1 MDPAPWGALRDE
13 KRALSRKGKPDARNQ
28 VSGHGVGDGCSGFE
42 AARPSRDARDLSTYS
57 SDYYMIIYK
66 RRLRHGWLSGSLH
79 GNTLGDVAVLAVSN
93 STPSAVTA
101 MVCSYC
107 AERLPSLVTAVHPS
121 GHVTSL

>member
-1 MDPAPWGALRDE
+1 MRSERKREKENPTPEIRFRVTASATAATRRD
-13 KRALSRKGKPDARNQ
+13 
-28 VSGHGVGDGCSGFE
+28 SGFE

>member
-1 MDPAPWGALRDE
+1 MRSERFREKENPKSGFGSRPPAATRRD
-13 KRALSRKGKPDARNQ
+13 G
-28 VSGHGVGDGCSGFE
+28 GFE
-42 AARPSRDARDLSTYS
+42 AARPSRDARDLSAYS
-57 SDYYMIIYK
+57 FRDYYMIRNKI
-66 RRLRHGWLSGSLH
+66 RLRHGWLSGSLH

>member
-1 MDPAPWGALRDE
+1 MRRACDRSERFREKENPNGVATAATRRD
-13 KRALSRKGKPDARNQ
+13 G
-28 VSGHGVGDGCSGFE
+28 GFDKNE
-42 AARPSRDARDLSTYS
+42 AARPSRDARDLSAYS
-57 SDYYMIIYK
+57 FRDYYMIRNKI
-66 RRLRHGWLSGSLH
+66 RLRHGWLSGSLH